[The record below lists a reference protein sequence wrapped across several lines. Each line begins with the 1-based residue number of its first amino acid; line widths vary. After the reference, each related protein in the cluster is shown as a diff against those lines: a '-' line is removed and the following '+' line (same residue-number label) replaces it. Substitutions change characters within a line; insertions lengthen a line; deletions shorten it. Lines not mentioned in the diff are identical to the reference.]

1 MPRHGG
7 GYAAVPVA
15 QPDISG
21 GEARLPRLIFR
32 EDGVK
37 VSRPQKEM
45 KMLASLASQVSG
57 HQDELRADATRRRL
71 ARQAR
76 ATLAVPGRGHLA
88 LVGAAMLAGRRGR
101 R

>member
-1 MPRHGG
+1 
-7 GYAAVPVA
+7 
-15 QPDISG
+15 
-21 GEARLPRLIFR
+21 
-32 EDGVK
+32 
-37 VSRPQKEM
+37 
-45 KMLASLASQVSG
+45 MLASLASQVSG